1 MRALHKS
8 AGLFLLQNGCA
19 AARDTHIRQRDGIGV
34 EERRVV
40 RGKTGQIGLEP

>member
-19 AARDTHIRQRDGIGV
+19 AARDTHIRQRDGIGDIQL
-34 EERRVV
+34 
-40 RGKTGQIGLEP
+40 KIIF